1 MSYINLANFTKHT
14 TQNFKAD
21 NVFIETYEKTNGK
34 EKTVYINIKDNSTK
48 KQIFFEP
55 LDEVFVPFGC
65 SSSKEYPDSYSIT
78 TSFNEN
84 NPAEINFFNELKKLE
99 DMILDHIEKDS
110 KIIFKKK
117 LTKEVIVTADKF
129 KSGATTT
136 VSKTNGN
143 TYHQVNLKVSSNKE
157 DNKPSIRVF
166 TKSSEGNIEQVIFD
180 KLSKDESWNK
190 MKTLVFPKSKCRI
203 LIIPMVSLRNGSVK
217 LGFNANQILAN
228 EPVSS
233 DTSSVF
239 GFTVSSDDKFESK
252 VKSTADEELTEDE
265 EDDDEEEEEE
275 DDKEED

>member
-84 NPAEINFFNELKKLE
+84 NPDEINFFNELKKLE

-129 KSGATTT
+129 KSSATTT

-143 TYHQVNLKVSSNKE
+143 TYHQVSLKVSSNKE
-157 DNKPSIRVF
+157 DK
-166 TKSSEGNIEQVIFD
+166 
-180 KLSKDESWNK
+180 
-190 MKTLVFPKSKCRI
+190 
-203 LIIPMVSLRNGSVK
+203 VSFKR
-217 LGFNANQILAN
+217 
-228 EPVSS
+228 
-233 DTSSVF
+233 
-239 GFTVSSDDKFESK
+239 
-252 VKSTADEELTEDE
+252 
-265 EDDDEEEEEE
+265 
-275 DDKEED
+275 